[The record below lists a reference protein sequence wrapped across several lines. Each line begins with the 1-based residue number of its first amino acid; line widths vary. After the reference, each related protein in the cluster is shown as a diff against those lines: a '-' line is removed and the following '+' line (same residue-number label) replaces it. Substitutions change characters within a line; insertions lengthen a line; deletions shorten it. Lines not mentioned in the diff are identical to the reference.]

1 MTPDSQRNG
10 VELTLAVL
18 DVTLVQRKR
27 TRPRVRGILQRQE
40 ITGLDLQKDG
50 VANDIIASQL
60 SRQYNGHLHSTEIRR
75 HLHRMSVT
83 LQCPLNMYTNRLQ
96 SLRNF
101 WQIGVCKQQ

>member
-1 MTPDSQRNG
+1 LTPDSQRNG

-18 DVTLVQRKR
+18 EVTLVERKR
-27 TRPRVRGILQRQE
+27 TRPRVIAILQRQE
-40 ITGLDLQKDG
+40 ITRLHLQENG

-75 HLHRMSVT
+75 HLHRMCVT

-96 SLRNF
+96 SLGNF
-101 WQIGVCKQQ
+101 VKVGFCKQQ